1 MPGAIEVCIKVYN
14 SDCPLIRFLK
24 SNRIK
29 VEFYNVYVSST
40 GTRHFLEVGESSK
53 IIARYAKVNGLAFKL
68 VDKRRG
74 LVWIEN
80 SSPCTV
86 CRTIDKLKFMIL
98 SFKLSDDLNPVY
110 AILAPYKVRV
120 NKLTAQLRENNIDFE
135 VICMQSHSNMRNLTT
150 KQVRVLLVAYKMGFF
165 EVPKKANLEDL
176 SKFLGIKPSTL
187 DEILRRAIKKL
198 IESQLSS
205 VK

>member
-1 MPGAIEVCIKVYN
+1 
-14 SDCPLIRFLK
+14 
-24 SNRIK
+24 
-29 VEFYNVYVSST
+29 
-40 GTRHFLEVGESSK
+40 
-53 IIARYAKVNGLAFKL
+53 
-68 VDKRRG
+68 
-74 LVWIEN
+74 
-80 SSPCTV
+80 
-86 CRTIDKLKFMIL
+86 TIDKLKFMIL

-110 AILAPYKVRV
+110 AILAPYKVKV

-135 VICMQSHSNMRNLTT
+135 VICMQSYSNMRNLTT

-187 DEILRRAIKKL
+187 DEILRRAVKKL